1 MYKMISLGM
10 LGRLILL
17 PVLISAA
24 ACASTNGD
32 YRDQNMDFGSIYTV
46 AVLPLANYSREP
58 QAAERVRDVYITMLL
73 ASGGVY
79 VLPTGEVAKGIS
91 VVGLANPTAP
101 SKEEIIKLGS
111 RIKVD
116 GIITG
121 AVREYGEV
129 RSGNSAAN
137 VLSLSMQLTEV
148 QTGKIVWAGASTRG
162 GIGFADRLFG
172 GGGDPLNDVTEKAV
186 HDVIKQLF

>member
-1 MYKMISLGM
+1 MCRKTTLGM
-10 LGRLILL
+10 LGRAILL
-17 PVLISAA
+17 PVLLSAA
-24 ACASTNGD
+24 ACASGNGG

-46 AVLPLANYSREP
+46 AVMPLANYSREP

-79 VLPTGEVAKGIS
+79 VLPAGEVSKGIS
-91 VVGLANPTAP
+91 LVGLANPTSP

-111 RIKVD
+111 RVKVD
-116 GIITG
+116 AIITG

-148 QTGKIVWAGASTRG
+148 QTGKVVWAGASTRG
-162 GIGFADRLFG
+162 GVGFADRLFG
-172 GGGDPLNDVTEKAV
+172 GGGEPLNDVTEKAV
-186 HDVIKQLF
+186 NDVIKQLF